1 MKHLEFIL
9 NGTFA
14 LLMHNPAQ
22 MGTVG
27 EKGLGRKR
35 IPKREDEAAAGLYKM
50 ANGDFYVPAIA
61 VRNAMLTG
69 SKGSTIGKRAA
80 MPIVA
85 AAVILDEEEFALT
98 DEADKPIRR
107 YGIDTRRAVV
117 QKQGIMRSRPRIDL
131 PWRVHGRFLFDDN
144 VVDSAR
150 PVEDALRN
158 AGLTVGLLDYRP
170 EKKGWFGRFEV
181 VSVTLVD

>member
-9 NGTFA
+9 NGTSP
-14 LLMHNPAQ
+14 LLMHNPAAMQ
-22 MGTVG
+22 QTRD
-27 EKGLGRKR
+27 KGLGRKR
-35 IPKREDEAAAGLYKM
+35 IPTPEDEAAEGLYKTVS
-50 ANGDFYVPAIA
+50 GDFYVPAIA

-69 SKGSTIGKRAA
+69 AKGSRIARRAA
-80 MPIVA
+80 MPILA
-85 AAVILDEEEFALT
+85 AAVIMAEEEFPLT
-98 DEADKPIRR
+98 DEADKPIKR

-131 PWRVHGRFLFDDN
+131 PWRVHGSFLFDDN

-170 EKKGWFGRFEV
+170 EKRGWFGRFEV